1 MGVESVPSRMDER
14 SIELEFLRDALSC
27 WCSLS
32 VSPSS
37 VLRTKESILAYLLS
51 YRINPYRYDIYKQ
64 YLQYLQYT
72 PESKNIMG
80 CCASCFKT
88 SSNSSTKETEMTET
102 MVPNYSF
109 RISQQMSAPTV
120 NINRLSLTGSGLA
133 LVDVSLE
140 QDACYWEWHIE
151 IPNPNAVHVESD
163 EEEDDFFSSMS
174 ALQFGVC
181 TKKTQEFYKT
191 LGSQAEDDELEGD
204 GQMDDGTQL
213 MKPIVNLQHGDVVG
227 VAVQQSDLPMVQ
239 FLLNGE
245 PLHDLA
251 INRFRGKVYPSVL
264 MREGYKVKFVWDE
277 NEHKELSPHVRFG
290 PLIPERGL
298 I

>member
-1 MGVESVPSRMDER
+1 
-14 SIELEFLRDALSC
+14 
-27 WCSLS
+27 
-32 VSPSS
+32 
-37 VLRTKESILAYLLS
+37 
-51 YRINPYRYDIYKQ
+51 
-64 YLQYLQYT
+64 
-72 PESKNIMG
+72 
-80 CCASCFKT
+80 
-88 SSNSSTKETEMTET
+88 MT
-102 MVPNYSF
+102 
-109 RISQQMSAPTV
+109 APTV

-140 QDACYWEWHIE
+140 QDACYWEWHVE
-151 IPNPNAVHVESD
+151 IPNPNVINVASD
-163 EEEDDFFSSMS
+163 EDDFFSSMS

-181 TKKTQEFYKT
+181 TKKSQEFYKT

-204 GQMDDGTQL
+204 EQMDDGTQL
-213 MKPIVNLQHGDVVG
+213 MRPIVNLQHGDVVG
-227 VAVQQSDLPMVQ
+227 IAVQQNDLPMVQ

-264 MREGYKVKFVWDE
+264 MREGYKIKFVWDE

>member
-1 MGVESVPSRMDER
+1 
-14 SIELEFLRDALSC
+14 
-27 WCSLS
+27 
-32 VSPSS
+32 
-37 VLRTKESILAYLLS
+37 
-51 YRINPYRYDIYKQ
+51 
-64 YLQYLQYT
+64 
-72 PESKNIMG
+72 
-80 CCASCFKT
+80 
-88 SSNSSTKETEMTET
+88 MTET
-102 MVPNYSF
+102 IVPNYSF
-109 RISQQMSAPTV
+109 RISEKMTAPTV

-140 QDACYWEWHIE
+140 QDACYWEWHVE
-151 IPNPNAVHVESD
+151 IPNPNVINVASD
-163 EEEDDFFSSMS
+163 EDDFFSSMS

-181 TKKTQEFYKT
+181 AKKSQEFYKT

-204 GQMDDGTQL
+204 EQMDDGTQL
-213 MKPIVNLQHGDVVG
+213 MRPIVNLQHGDVVG
-227 VAVQQSDLPMVQ
+227 IAVQQNDLPMVQ

-264 MREGYKVKFVWDE
+264 MREGYKIKFVWDE